1 MISTFR
7 QKSPG
12 NIFVLFLFGLLLK
25 LPLFLYPKTIV
36 ATKNDEDFYHW
47 LIGSFNS
54 LTANNGLVSSVFSF
68 FLLYIQALMVNHLV
82 NEYRL
87 LPKQNYL
94 PGMAYLLLTSLL
106 PEWNYLS
113 SPLVTSTFIIWTFIL
128 LFRLYNMANA
138 RGGIFNIGLL
148 LGIGSYFYFPSASFL
163 ISVLLG
169 LIILK
174 PFRLNEVVLFLMGC
188 LTPYY
193 FIGAW
198 LFLKDQLSFA
208 TFFPHISIRVPEVRS
223 NIWLAV
229 SILFLAIPFLL
240 GGFFIQTHLHKML
253 IQVRKSWTILLLYLL
268 LAFFIPFVNTNSS
281 FSNWVLLVA
290 PFACFHASTYY
301 YGNKKWMLNVLFFS
315 TAAYIVYL
323 QYGTKLWL

>member
-1 MISTFR
+1 MFR

-12 NIFVLFLFGLLLK
+12 NIIVLFLFGLLLK

-36 ATKNDEDFYHW
+36 ATQNDEDFYHW
-47 LIGSFNS
+47 LIGFFNS
-54 LTANNGLVSSVFSF
+54 FTTNNGLISSVFSY
-68 FLLYIQALMVNHLV
+68 FLLYIQALMINYLL

-94 PGMAYLLLTSLL
+94 AGMAYLLLTSLL

-113 SPLVTSTFIIWTFIL
+113 SPLVTSTFVIWIFIL
-128 LFRLYNMANA
+128 LFRLYNIANA
-138 RGGIFNIGLL
+138 RGQIFNIGLL
-148 LGIGSYFYFPSASFL
+148 LGISSYFYFPSASFL
-163 ISVLLG
+163 ICIILG

-174 PFRLNEVVLFLMGC
+174 PFRLNEVVLFLTGC

-208 TFFPHISIRVPEVRS
+208 TFFPHISVRVPEIKS

-229 SILFLAIPFLL
+229 SILLLAIPFLV
-240 GGFFIQTHLHKML
+240 GGFFVQTHLHKML

-268 LAFFIPFVNTNSS
+268 LAFFIPFVNSNPS

-301 YGNKKWMLNVLFFS
+301 YGSKKWVLNLLFFL
-315 TAAYIVYL
+315 TAGYIIYL